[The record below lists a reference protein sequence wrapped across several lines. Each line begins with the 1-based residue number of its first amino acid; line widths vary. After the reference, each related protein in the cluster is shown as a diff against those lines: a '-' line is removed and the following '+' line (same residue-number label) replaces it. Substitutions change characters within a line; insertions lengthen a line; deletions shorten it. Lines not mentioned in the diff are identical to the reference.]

1 MFGSLPPPPRRY
13 LPAGVRLD
21 RLADL
26 EACYGELG
34 ERPLPLDDPW
44 TLGQWLRD
52 WSELE
57 SHLAEV
63 QARRQ
68 IETSCSADDLEA
80 ARAWHVHVDVLG
92 PACEPLRHALAQRLA
107 AHPAAARLP
116 PGHAC
121 ALAVLRNRADLY
133 RPALVPLEAAELHL
147 CAAYGQLRAGMRF
160 HWDGAD
166 VPLARVERGEDEP
179 DRDRR
184 EAAWR
189 TVAAGF
195 RAVKPELDHLF
206 DRLLDNRTAQAAA
219 AELPDYRAY
228 RFRRL
233 DRLAYGPADCL
244 ALHDAIAAE
253 FGPLAARVLRRRAAS
268 LGLAGLRPW
277 DLAVMTGGPL
287 APFTREEEL
296 VAGCARAFEAVD
308 PEFARQFSRLAE
320 HGLLDMMSRP
330 GKAVG
335 AFQVHLHAS
344 GLPFV
349 FAGAVG
355 RHEDLLTVL
364 HEGGHAFHA
373 LACAADPLIWN
384 RRPPIEF
391 CEVAGM
397 GMELLA
403 APHLRAFYDADTCA
417 LAARHQL
424 EQLVLF
430 LPLAAAIDAFQ
441 HWVYTHPDAARD
453 RRARDAAWRA
463 QHERLCP
470 GVDWSGLEADRAA
483 LWQRRLHVFELPFY
497 YIEYAIAGLGAVQL
511 HRRALAEPA
520 AAVADLRRALGL
532 GARARLPDLFAAAGL
547 QFGTDR
553 GTVSRTAAACRE
565 LLDL

>member
-1 MFGSLPPPPRRY
+1 MGRRRHSARPRR
-13 LPAGVRLD
+13 
-21 RLADL
+21 
-26 EACYGELG
+26 
-34 ERPLPLDDPW
+34 
-44 TLGQWLRD
+44 
-52 WSELE
+52 
-57 SHLAEV
+57 
-63 QARRQ
+63 
-68 IETSCSADDLEA
+68 
-80 ARAWHVHVDVLG
+80 
-92 PACEPLRHALAQRLA
+92 AQR
-107 AHPAAARLP
+107 R
-116 PGHAC
+116 
-121 ALAVLRNRADLY
+121 R
-133 RPALVPLEAAELHL
+133 
-147 CAAYGQLRAGMRF
+147 
-160 HWDGAD
+160 
-166 VPLARVERGEDEP
+166 P
-179 DRDRR
+179 DRSRR

-189 TVAAGF
+189 TVAAEF

-206 DRLLDNRTAQAAA
+206 DRLLDNRRAQAAA

-244 ALHDAIAAE
+244 ALHEAIAAE
-253 FGPLAARVLRRRAAS
+253 FVPLAGRVLRRRAAA
-268 LGLAGLRPW
+268 LGLDVLRPW
-277 DLAVMTGGPL
+277 DLGALPGGPL
-287 APFTREEEL
+287 VPFTREEAL
-296 VAGCARAFEAVD
+296 IAGCARAFEAVD

-320 HGLLDMMSRP
+320 HGLLDLMSRP
-330 GKAVG
+330 GKAAG

-373 LACAADPLIWN
+373 LACAGDPLIWN
-384 RRPPIEF
+384 RHPPIEF

-403 APHLRAFYDADTCA
+403 ATHLGAFYDADTCA
-417 LAARHQL
+417 RAARHQL

-430 LPLAAAIDAFQ
+430 LPHAAAIDAFQ
-441 HWVYTHPDAARD
+441 HWVYTRPDEAGD
-453 RRARDAAWRA
+453 RATRDAAWLA
-463 QHERLCP
+463 QHWRLCP

-511 HRRALAEPA
+511 YRRALAEPA
-520 AAVADLRRALGL
+520 AAVADLRRALAL

-547 QFGTDR
+547 HFGTDR
-553 GTVSRTAAACRE
+553 HTVRQAAAACRE

>member
-13 LPAGVRLD
+13 LPAPVRLD

-34 ERPLPLDDPW
+34 ARPLPADDPW
-44 TLGQWLRD
+44 ILEQWLRD

-57 SHLAEV
+57 SHLAEA

-68 IETSCSADDLEA
+68 IAASCSADDPEA
-80 ARAWHVHVDVLG
+80 ARAWLVHVDVLG
-92 PACEPLRHALAQRLA
+92 PACKPLRHGLARRLVE
-107 AHPAAARLP
+107 HPAAARLP

-121 ALAVLRNRADLY
+121 ALAVLRNQADLH
-133 RPALVPLEAAELHL
+133 RPALVPLEAAEQHL

-166 VPLARVERGEDEP
+166 APLARVERSEDDP
-179 DRDRR
+179 DRSRR

-189 TVAAGF
+189 TVAAEF

-206 DRLLDNRTAQAAA
+206 DRLLDNRRAQAAA
-219 AELPDYRAY
+219 AEQPEYRAY

-253 FGPLAARVLRRRAAS
+253 FVPLAGLVLRRRAAA
-268 LGLAGLRPW
+268 LGLDVLRPW
-277 DLAVMTGGPL
+277 DLAALPGGPL
-287 APFTREEEL
+287 VPFTREEAL
-296 VAGCARAFEAVD
+296 IAGCARAFEAVD

-320 HGLLDMMSRP
+320 HGLLDLMSRP
-330 GKAVG
+330 GKAAG

-349 FAGAVG
+349 FTGAVG

-364 HEGGHAFHA
+364 HESGHAFHA
-373 LACAADPLIWN
+373 LACAGDPLIWN
-384 RRPPIEF
+384 RHPPIEF

-403 APHLRAFYDADTCA
+403 AAHLRAFYDADTCA
-417 LAARHQL
+417 RASRHQL

-430 LPLAAAIDAFQ
+430 LPHAAAIDAFQ
-441 HWVYTHPDAARD
+441 HWVYTRPDQASD
-453 RRARDAAWRA
+453 RAARDAAWLA
-463 QHERLCP
+463 QHRRLCP
-470 GVDWSGLEADRAA
+470 GVDWRDLEADRAA

-520 AAVADLRRALGL
+520 AAVADLRRALAL

-547 QFGTDR
+547 HFGTDR
-553 GTVSRTAAACRE
+553 NTVRRAAAACRE